1 MIFKVFWKLNGES
14 RMGFIKAN
22 TRTGAVRMAEKML
35 RKECIVTGC
44 VEGFAHQITPQSLTL
59 NFPNT
64 SDYDP
69 AWNHPEVGAAQ

>member
-1 MIFKVFWKLNGES
+1 M
-14 RMGFIKAN
+14 
-22 TRTGAVRMAEKML
+22 TDKML
-35 RKECIVTGC
+35 RKGCVVTGC

-69 AWNHPEVGAAQ
+69 AWNHPEKGVNAE